1 MVKQPEPPPPP
12 VLPPEPAQAKAPD
25 AGAVRSQTGRRTLD
39 RMRAGAG
46 TILTSGR
53 GVLSAAPTMHKTLLG
68 Q

>member
-1 MVKQPEPPPPP
+1 
-12 VLPPEPAQAKAPD
+12 
-25 AGAVRSQTGRRTLD
+25 
-39 RMRAGAG
+39 MRAGAG